1 MLDLRTLINRSLNGE
16 SFDYVYFWSHQT
28 SKSGEITKSC
38 CSQWYPSPFIVGD
51 TLYATAEHWMMAEKA
66 RLFKDDETLAQI
78 IDSTDPREA
87 KELGRKVRNFDSTRW
102 TKEARRIVT
111 EGNMAKFEQ
120 NDELKAFL
128 ISTGDA
134 VLVEASPHD
143 NIWGIGL
150 QEDDERAK
158 HPQTWLGKNLL
169 GFALMDVREALR

>member
-1 MLDLRTLINRSLNGE
+1 MLDLKTLINRSLNGE
-16 SFDYVYFWSHQT
+16 SFDYVYFWGHQT
-28 SKSGEITKSC
+28 WKSWEITKCC
-38 CSQWYPSPFIVGD
+38 CSQWYPSPFIVRD
-51 TLYATAEHWMMAEKA
+51 TLYATAEHWMMASKA
-66 RLFKDDETLAQI
+66 RLFEDDETLAQI

-111 EGNMAKFEQ
+111 EGNKAKFEQ
-120 NDELKAFL
+120 SAELRAFL
-128 ISTGDA
+128 VSTGDA

-169 GFALMDVREALR
+169 GFALMDVREALQ